1 MGLGILATMTGAEIR
16 REFLRY
22 FEERGHRVVASGLLV
37 PEGDPTLM
45 FVNAG
50 MVPFKRVFLGEETRD
65 YVRAATSQKCMRV
78 SGKHNDLEE
87 VGRSPSHQT
96 FFEMLG
102 NFSFGDYFKK
112 EAIEYGWDFL
122 TNVAKIAPERLVVS
136 IHERDDEAY
145 DLWRQEI
152 GLGPERIFR
161 LPDSENFWQMA
172 DTGPCGPCSEIH
184 LILDQ
189 DAFEAGRD
197 PSGNGYV
204 ELWNLVFMQF
214 ERRADGS
221 RVPLPKPSIDTGL
234 GLERL
239 ASVLQGVSSN
249 YDTDLFRPLL
259 DKGSELS
266 GKPYGAS
273 DENDVS
279 LRVVADHA
287 RACTFLIGEG
297 ILPSN
302 EGRGYVLRR
311 VLRRAARHGVLLGLE
326 EPFLNEVA
334 NVVIDEM
341 GAAFPEI
348 RERRPFIQET
358 IKREEERFL
367 RTLGRGL
374 VLLDQEVKQLR
385 RARGQR
391 LSGEV
396 VFKLYDTYGF
406 PTDLTEDI
414 LRGHEFDYDRAAFD
428 ARMREQA
435 ERARAAWKGAGEG
448 APSEVYS
455 QLASRESSRFVGY
468 DELEQQSRV
477 TALLRDGAETD
488 TVSEAERVEI
498 AVETTPFYAES
509 GGQVGDVGTIEGPEG
524 SIEVEDTQSPV
535 GGLIVHSGRVSL
547 GRLRVGDEVTLRVDS
562 RTRAATVRNHSGTHL
577 LHWALR
583 RELGPQVMQAGSLVA
598 PDRLRFDFAHDEP
611 LTDEQITKIEHLVND
626 LILQNLPSKIEQKSR
641 KQAIDAG
648 AIAMFGEKYGATVR
662 VVSFGPSTELCGGTH
677 AGATGDIG
685 SFRIISQSA
694 IGSGVRRVEAQ
705 TGLGVLE
712 HSRREADTLRSA
724 SQLLKAPPSEVPE
737 RVRRLLERQRE
748 LERELEQARA
758 RLRRGGGGD
767 PMQAL
772 REVAGVRLITSEV
785 ETATPKELRGM
796 IDELKQRIR
805 TGVVVLGTRQERKVA
820 LAVGVTSDLTERLS
834 ANDLVKQIAPLVGGS
849 GGGRPDFAQAGG
861 TQGDK
866 IRQALDRVAELIEES
881 LA

>member
-1 MGLGILATMTGAEIR
+1 MNGAEIR

-22 FEERGHRVVASGLLV
+22 FEERGHRVVAAGSLV

-50 MVPFKRVFLGEETRD
+50 MVPFKRLFLGEERRD
-65 YVRAATSQKCMRV
+65 YVRAVTSQKCMRV

-136 IHERDDEAY
+136 IHEEDEEAY

-152 GLGPERIFR
+152 GLGTERIFR

-184 LILDQ
+184 LILDPE
-189 DAFEAGRD
+189 AFEAGRD
-197 PSGNGYV
+197 PSEDGYI

-214 ERRADGS
+214 EQKEDGS

-239 ASVLQGVSSN
+239 ARVLQGVSSN

-259 DKGSELS
+259 DRGSELS
-266 GKPYGAS
+266 GKSYGANE
-273 DENDVS
+273 ENDVS

-311 VLRRAARHGVLLGLE
+311 VLRRAARHGVLLGME
-326 EPFLNEVA
+326 EPFLYEVA
-334 NVVIDEM
+334 DVVIAEM
-341 GAAFPEI
+341 GAAYPDI

-367 RTLGRGL
+367 STLGRGL
-374 VLLDQEVKQLR
+374 VLLDEEVNQVR
-385 RARGQR
+385 RERRQR

-414 LRGHEFDYDRAAFD
+414 LRGHELDYDRAAFD
-428 ARMREQA
+428 ALMREQA
-435 ERARAAWKGAGEG
+435 ERARAAWKGAGGG

-455 QLASRESSRFVGY
+455 QLASRQSSRFVGY
-468 DELEQQSRV
+468 AELEQPSCV

-488 TVSEAERVEI
+488 AVSEGEPVEI

-509 GGQVGDVGTIEGPEG
+509 GGQVGDVGTVEGPEG
-524 SIEVEDTQSPV
+524 RIEIEDTQSPV
-535 GGLIVHSGRVSL
+535 EGLIIHAGRVSI
-547 GRLRVGDEVTLRVDS
+547 GRLRVGDAVTLRVDA
-562 RTRAATVRNHSGTHL
+562 RKRAATVRNHSGTHL

-583 RELGPQVMQAGSLVA
+583 SVLGQQVAQAGSLVA
-598 PDRLRFDFAHDEP
+598 PDRLRFDFAHDDP
-611 LTDEQITKIEHLVND
+611 LTDEQIAEVEDLVNE
-626 LILQNLPSKIEQKSR
+626 LILQNLRSSTEQKSR
-641 KQAIDAG
+641 QQAIDAG
-648 AIAMFGEKYGATVR
+648 AIAMFGEKYGDTVR

-694 IGSGVRRVEAQ
+694 IGAGVRRVEAQ

-712 HSRREADTLRSA
+712 QARRETDTLRSA

-737 RVRRLLERQRE
+737 RLRRLLERQKE

-758 RLRRGGGGD
+758 RLRRGGGSD
-767 PMQAL
+767 PMLAL
-772 REVAGVRLITSEV
+772 REVSGVSLIASEV
-785 ETATPKELRGM
+785 EEATPKELRGM

-805 TGVVVLGTRQERKVA
+805 SGVVVLGTRQERKAA
-820 LAVGVTSDLTERLS
+820 LAVGVTADLAERVS
-834 ANDLVKQIAPLVGGS
+834 ANDLIKQIAPLVGGS

-861 TQGDK
+861 TEGDK
-866 IRQALDRVAELIEES
+866 IPQALDRAVELLERS
-881 LA
+881 LAS